1 MSNDKPNDMRFQA
14 NFKST
19 NGTLLNLYAEDA
31 AMLSQMLQ
39 ELEELATQI
48 NAVETVFFAAQKLG
62 ATKQPSK
69 NYGSSNLPSASGQP
83 QQAMNQATCEH
94 GERRPFSGSYKNGG
108 EWTAYGCPLDRN
120 DPARCPTI
128 DSKGKVWAS

>member
-1 MSNDKPNDMRFQA
+1 MSDNKPKDMRFQA

-48 NAVETVFFAAQKLG
+48 NAVETVFYAAQKLG

-69 NYGSSNLPSASGQP
+69 YGASNLPSSSGQP
-83 QQAMNQATCEH
+83 QQAMNQKTCEH
-94 GERRPFSGSYKNGG
+94 GERREFSGQYRNGG
-108 EWTAYGCPLDRN
+108 KWTAYGCPLDRN
-120 DPARCPTI
+120 DPNRCPTI
-128 DSKGKVWAS
+128 DSKGKVWGNG